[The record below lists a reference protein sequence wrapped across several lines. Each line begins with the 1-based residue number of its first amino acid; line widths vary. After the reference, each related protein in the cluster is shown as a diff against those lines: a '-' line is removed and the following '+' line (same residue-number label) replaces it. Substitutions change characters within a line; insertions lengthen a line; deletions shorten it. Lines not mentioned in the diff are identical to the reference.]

1 MNDGTL
7 PPGLP
12 NGTPVWWRNPDALP
26 VDAAMARSSLDG
38 EMVKEAEDAWEWYG
52 PLLAQLFPETR
63 ADGGRNRSDLR
74 ELPRI
79 ARMIGLKRGRLLA
92 KCDYALQTTGSIKA
106 RGGVFEVLTH
116 AVDIAREAG
125 LVEDGDDLSK
135 LATPEAKAFFAR
147 HRLLVGSTGNLGYS
161 VGLAGCRLGFDVEVH
176 MSHDAKQWKKDRL
189 TALGACV
196 VEHGSDFSQ
205 AVCAA
210 REAADRQADSHF
222 VDDERSITLFMGYA
236 AAARELADQL
246 EEAGIPV
253 DADHPLHVYLPCG
266 VGGAPGGVTFGL
278 KRVFGDAVRC
288 IYVEPVA
295 SPCMLVQLALG
306 TDRPVSVYDFGLDN
320 RTIADG
326 LAVAQASQLVAR
338 ETRHMVEGIAT
349 VSDNSLLVWLT
360 HMWRLEKMR
369 LEPSAASGF
378 AALVEFGGEIEVP
391 DSDREITRVIWTTGG
406 AYQPET
412 EFAVALARGNDL
424 ISSM

>member
-7 PPGLP
+7 PPRLQSRKP
-12 NGTPVWWRNPDALP
+12 IWWPNPDALGF
-26 VDAAMARSSLDG
+26 DAAMARSSLSGD
-38 EMVKEAEDAWEWYG
+38 MVKEAELAWERFG
-52 PLLAQLFPETR
+52 PLLARLFPETA

-74 ELPRI
+74 ELHSI
-79 ARMIGLKRGRLLA
+79 AGMIGLKRGRLLA

-116 AVDIAREAG
+116 AVDIGGKAG
-125 LVEDGDDLSK
+125 LVEKGGELSK
-135 LATPEAKAFFAR
+135 LASPEAKEFFSR

-161 VGLAGCRLGFDVEVH
+161 VGLAGCRLGFKVEVH
-176 MSHDAKQWKKDRL
+176 MSHDAKQWKKERL
-189 TALGACV
+189 TALGAHV

-205 AVCAA
+205 AVRAA
-210 REAADRQADSHF
+210 REAAARQPNSHF
-222 VDDERSITLFMGYA
+222 VDDERSLTLFMGYA

-246 EEAGIPV
+246 EHSGIVV
-253 DADHPLHVYLPCG
+253 DLEHPLHVYLPCG

-278 KRVFGDAVRC
+278 KHIFGDAVRC
-288 IYVEPVA
+288 IFVEPVG

-306 TDRPVSVYDFGLDN
+306 ADRPVSVYDCGLDN

-338 ETRHMVEGIAT
+338 ETRHLIEGIVT
-349 VSDNSLLVWLT
+349 VEDESLLIWLA

-378 AALVEFGGEIEVP
+378 AALVEFGGEIEAP
-391 DSDREITRVIWTTGG
+391 NSSKEITRVVWTTGG

-412 EFAVALARGNDL
+412 EFATALEWGNKL